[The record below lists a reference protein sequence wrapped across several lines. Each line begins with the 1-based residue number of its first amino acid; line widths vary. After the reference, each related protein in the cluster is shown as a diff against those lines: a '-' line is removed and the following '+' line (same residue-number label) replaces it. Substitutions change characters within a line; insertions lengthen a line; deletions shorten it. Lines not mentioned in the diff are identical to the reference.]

1 VITIR
6 RWDDPVKRVVWFCI
20 EGEDDVRVGV
30 TEHYL
35 ASCDDPKRAI
45 LDALCTLRDELGSG
59 ARILGDGDAPRRLA
73 AGDRS

>member
-1 VITIR
+1 VITLR
-6 RWDDPVKRVVWFCI
+6 QWFDPVTRIQWHCVD
-20 EGEDDVRVGV
+20 GEDDVRVGI

-35 ASCDDPKRAI
+35 ASCADPKRAI
-45 LDALCTLRDELGSG
+45 LEALCALRDELGSG